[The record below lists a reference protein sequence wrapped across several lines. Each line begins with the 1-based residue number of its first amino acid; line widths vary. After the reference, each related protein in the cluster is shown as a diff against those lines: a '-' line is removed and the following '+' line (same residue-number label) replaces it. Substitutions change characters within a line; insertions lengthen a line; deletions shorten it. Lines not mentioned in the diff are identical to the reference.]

1 MATPPPVPK
10 APVEAQPEWLRAM
23 MDVVSTLDVF
33 VPSYAM
39 LWFSTEIVLP
49 KYFLDDSI
57 PKGIGVVLVL
67 CTGAIVLAL
76 HSLYRQKKIQNEI
89 QNGIAAMHVWEVQNI
104 YVTGWIYLGTNI
116 YRWLFVK

>member
-89 QNGIAAMHVWEVQNI
+89 QNGIAAMHVWEARNI
-104 YVTGWIYLGTNI
+104 GMFGILYTAINI
-116 YRWLFVK
+116 YRWLFA